1 MGLSSFM
8 GLCLLML
15 VVMVALLIAIFIIS
29 IRLSEE
35 RENNFVLSSLLEQRE
50 TELKALRSGRTHLA
64 GRHR

>member
-8 GLCLLML
+8 GLCVLML
-15 VVMVALLIAIFIIS
+15 IVMVALLIAIFITS

-50 TELKALRSGRTHLA
+50 NELKALRGGRTHFA
-64 GRHR
+64 GRHQ

>member
-8 GLCLLML
+8 GLCVLML
-15 VVMVALLIAIFIIS
+15 IVMVALLIAIFITS

-35 RENNFVLSSLLEQRE
+35 RENNFVLSSLLEQCE
-50 TELKALRSGRTHLA
+50 NELKALRSGRTHLA

>member
-50 TELKALRSGRTHLA
+50 NELKALRSGRTHLA

>member
-8 GLCLLML
+8 GLCVLML
-15 VVMVALLIAIFIIS
+15 IVMVALLIAIFITS

-50 TELKALRSGRTHLA
+50 NELKALRSGRTHLA